1 MRIRKIIG
9 EWYIY
14 ILMILIWI
22 IASLITPYFRQT
34 SVFMTIIVFSVP
46 LAIVALGQNLV
57 ILSGRIDLSVGS
69 ILALSTVVAS
79 IIMKDNL
86 FIGISLPLL
95 LGALIG
101 FINGIVVSK
110 FRIDSFIMTF
120 GMMAICQGVGLLIR
134 DYPGGIIPSTYIHF
148 ILKESRNI
156 AIMPL
161 SILIIVLLVGEFL
174 LKRTNFGRSVYAIG
188 NDDLIAYRSGINV
201 TFIRTAVFT
210 ISGFTAAVA
219 GLFLSAVM
227 ASGDATV
234 GALYPLD
241 SITAV
246 VMGGTILSGGRG
258 DYKGTIGAVLI
269 LTSLVRIFNLIGINI
284 WYTYIA
290 KGLLLLMIVAIRMF
304 GVKQEREAVL

>member
-1 MRIRKIIG
+1 MKIRKIIG

-14 ILMILIWI
+14 ILMLVIWF
-22 IASLITPYFRQT
+22 IANLLTPYFRQM

-46 LAIVALGQNLV
+46 LALVALGQNLV

-69 ILALSTVVAS
+69 ILALSTVIAS
-79 IIMKDNL
+79 VTMKNNL
-86 FIGISLPLL
+86 LIGVLLPLI
-95 LGALIG
+95 LGAGIG
-101 FINGIVVSK
+101 LINGIAVSK
-110 FRIDSFIMTF
+110 LRIDSFIMTF
-120 GMMAICQGVGLLIR
+120 GMMAVCQGIGLFIR
-134 DYPGGIIPSTYIHF
+134 DYPGGYIPSGYINF
-148 ILKESRNI
+148 LLKETRHI
-156 AIMPL
+156 ALTPL
-161 SILIIVLLVGEFL
+161 FILIIVLLVGEFV
-174 LKRTNFGRSVYAIG
+174 LKRTNFGRAVYAIG
-188 NDDLIAYRSGINV
+188 NDDVIAYRSGINV
-201 TFIRTAVFT
+201 TLIRTAVFA
-210 ISGFTAAVA
+210 ISGFTAAIA

-258 DYKGTIGAVLI
+258 DYRGTIGAVLI
-269 LTSLVRIFNLIGINI
+269 LTSLARIFNLIGINI

-290 KGLLLLMIVAIRMF
+290 KGLLLLFIVAIRMF

>member
-1 MRIRKIIG
+1 MKIRKIIG

-22 IASLITPYFRQT
+22 IASLITPYFRQS

-69 ILALSTVVAS
+69 ILALSTVIAS
-79 IIMKDNL
+79 ITMKENL
-86 FIGISLPLL
+86 LIGISLPLL

-134 DYPGGIIPSTYIHF
+134 DYPGGYIPSGYINF
-148 ILKESRNI
+148 LLKETRNI
-156 AIMPL
+156 AITPL
-161 SILIIVLLVGEFL
+161 FILIIVLLVGEFL

-201 TFIRTAVFT
+201 TFIRTVVFV
-210 ISGFTAAVA
+210 ISGFTAALS

-234 GALYPLD
+234 GSLYPLD

-258 DYKGTIGAVLI
+258 DYKGTFGAVLI
-269 LTSLVRIFNLIGINI
+269 LTSLARIFNLIGINI

>member
-1 MRIRKIIG
+1 MKIRKIFG

-14 ILMILIWI
+14 ILMIVIWV
-22 IASLITPYFRQT
+22 IASLITPYFRQL
-34 SVFMTIIVFSVP
+34 SVFMTIVVFSVP
-46 LAIVALGQNLV
+46 LALVGLGQNLV

-69 ILALSTVVAS
+69 ILALSTVIAS
-79 IIMKDNL
+79 VIMRNNL
-86 FIGISLPLL
+86 LLGLFLPLL
-95 LGALIG
+95 LGAVIG
-101 FINGIVVSK
+101 LINGIAVSK

-120 GMMAICQGVGLLIR
+120 GMMAVVQGIGLLIR
-134 DYPGGIIPSTYIHF
+134 DYPGGFIPSQYIKFLLQETRH
-148 ILKESRNI
+148 I
-156 AIMPL
+156 ALMPL
-161 SILIIVLLVGEFL
+161 LILIIVLLVGEFI
-174 LKRTNFGRSVYAIG
+174 LKRTNFGRAIYAIG
-188 NDDLIAYRSGINV
+188 NNDVIAYRSGINV
-201 TFIRTAVFT
+201 NLIRIAVFT
-210 ISGFTAAVA
+210 FSGFTAAIA

-269 LTSLVRIFNLIGINI
+269 LTSLARIFNLIGINI

-290 KGLLLLMIVAIRMF
+290 KGLLLLIIVAIRMF
-304 GVKQEREAVL
+304 GVKQEREAVV